1 MTREKIIIENNII
14 THLPPVTKLFL
25 EIEFQLKGNKQMK
38 KANSQQNLA
47 VFLDKN

>member
-38 KANSQQNLA
+38 KGEFSAKSCG
-47 VFLDKN
+47 FSR